1 MATRFVFDASRENFA
16 QLVLG
21 NSDKGLV
28 LTYFWTPRA
37 APCNILMPRLVQL
50 ATAYGGKFLLVL
62 ANTDELGQIARQH
75 SVSSVPTVKFFR
87 NGQVV
92 HTIHGAE
99 SDTTFHQALARFIA
113 RDVDLAHA
121 QALETQ
127 RRGDTEQA
135 RRQLAEAALAD
146 PENPR
151 LPADL
156 AKLLMAEGAYQPAQD
171 LLSTLPVPLRADAE
185 IERLLTHLDFILTA
199 QQAPPA
205 SELLQRI
212 ADQPNDLVAR
222 LQLASVR
229 LVADDLE
236 NALTELLEITRR
248 DRTFRQDIGRRG
260 LVTLFDLLGNTH
272 PLTARYRSQLM
283 SILN

>member
-50 ATAYGGKFLLVL
+50 ATEYGGKFLLVL
-62 ANTDELGQIARQH
+62 ANTDELGQIARQY

-113 RDVDLAHA
+113 RDVDIAHA

-199 QQAPPA
+199 QQAPSA

-212 ADQPNDLVAR
+212 ADEPNDLAAR
-222 LQLASVR
+222 FQLASVR

-248 DRTFRQDIGRRG
+248 DRAFRHDIGRRG
-260 LVTLFDLLGNTH
+260 LVTLFDMLGNAL
-272 PLTARYRSQLM
+272 PLTARYRPKLM
-283 SILN
+283 SI

>member
-1 MATRFVFDASRENFA
+1 MAPQFVFDASRENFA

-50 ATAYGGKFLLVL
+50 ATEYGGKFLLVL
-62 ANTDELGQIARQH
+62 ANTDELGQIARQY

-156 AKLLMAEGAYQPAQD
+156 AKLLMAGGAYQPAQD

-260 LVTLFDLLGNTH
+260 LVTLFDLLGNAH
-272 PLTARYRSQLM
+272 PLTARYRSQLL
-283 SILN
+283 SLLN